1 MVTKQTLSNY
11 SVSMIEEY
19 FELIHDNVY
28 NGDEQ
33 LAITMFKKMSIHQ
46 MAEFFRYIAD
56 TYYYGDINLYPMRE
70 LKTILLSDEED

>member
-28 NGDEQ
+28 NDDEQ